1 MGDFGWEYID
11 VDSLT
16 SASGPTG
23 SVMYRVGDM
32 GSKSAISGS
41 DNLMFHTASNLFA
54 ITGNVEISGTLTAN
68 QYNINV
74 VDKTVTNIS
83 SSGDTIFGDTS
94 DDIHQFTG
102 SVYVKGNVSSSADLF
117 GTSLRTSGQLAATG
131 SIFNKSFISSS
142 GEVFAAGGLRTSGNA
157 AISGTISN
165 GSFISSSGE
174 IFGASIRTS
183 GDVNVS
189 GAVKTP
195 SFISSSG
202 EVFAGGGLRTSG
214 DLAVSGTT
222 DFKGIV
228 KITGSLELTGS
239 GQSLLVLN
247 TQDTDTLKEI
257 VFKKAGSA
265 AAAIQ
270 INSSEHLFIENENT
284 KDIVLRTNNQN
295 TLRVYGANQRVGI
308 NQVGPPSGTLDVNGD
323 TVVTGSFT
331 VSGSVSLG
339 NTLSNDVIF
348 VSGAL
353 TASKGIE
360 LHEHSFVRSDKNLVF
375 GSLGESILQ
384 YNSAQNALIISGS
397 HAGGIALSGSK
408 ITIDVAGGAVVSGAL
423 GGPGSYLGLAADT
436 NAIILTSSAVIPG
449 GNDTHIQF
457 NKDGVFSGSD
467 NLQFDYDDN
476 ELSLCG
482 TFEVK
487 SGSSPASAPTV
498 LEVDGEDGQIGG
510 AIRGKIAQV
519 WSCNFNVTSTSH
531 ASAGRFVGL
540 PQNSKGAVGTG
551 VTNNT
556 AILMPFAGRITKIM
570 YRFPGTYDADAAN
583 RPQWQLEVA
592 DIEQNGTA
600 ANSTTRVIHQATA
613 SLASGADV
621 VGGIEVYQNAFQ
633 VTGSWAWATGSL
645 IALKSIIPGGTAY
658 PGNAHL
664 TLLIEFDHLQPYVS
678 GSGN

>member
-11 VDSLT
+11 VDQLT

-23 SVMYRVGDM
+23 SVMYRIGDM

-54 ITGNVEISGTLTAN
+54 VTGNVEISGTLTAN

-74 VDKTVTNIS
+74 VDQTVTNIS

-102 SVYVKGNVSSSADLF
+102 SVYVKGPVSASAELF
-117 GTSLRTSGQLAATG
+117 GTSLRTSGDFDASGSIKNQSFISSSGEIYGTSLRTSGDLGVTG
-131 SIFNKSFISSS
+131 SIKNKSFISSS
-142 GEVFAAGGLRTSGNA
+142 GEIYGTSLRTSG
-157 AISGTISN
+157 
-165 GSFISSSGE
+165 
-174 IFGASIRTS
+174 
-183 GDVNVS
+183 DLNVS
-189 GAVKTP
+189 GSIKTP

-247 TQDTDTLKEI
+247 TQDADTLKEI

-270 INSSEHLFIENENT
+270 INSNEHLFIENENA
-284 KDIVLRTNNQN
+284 KDIVFRTNNQN
-295 TLRVYGANQRVGI
+295 TLRVYGSNQRVGI

-323 TVVTGSFT
+323 TVITGSLI
-331 VSGSVSLG
+331 VSGSVTLG
-339 NTLSNDVIF
+339 NTLSDDIIF
-348 VSGAL
+348 VSGNL
-353 TASKGIE
+353 TASKGIRINDN
-360 LHEHSFVRSDKNLVF
+360 SFVKSDKNLTF
-375 GSLGESILQ
+375 GNQGESIIQ
-384 YNSAQNALIISGS
+384 YNTAQNALIISGS
-397 HAGGIALSGSK
+397 QPGGVALSGSK
-408 ITIDVAGGAVVSGAL
+408 LVIDLAGGTVASGSIA
-423 GGPGSYLGLAADT
+423 GPGSYLAIAPET
-436 NAIILTSSAVIPG
+436 NAIVLTSAATPPG

-457 NKDGVFSGSD
+457 NKNGVFSGSD

-487 SGSSPASAPTV
+487 SGSSPASAPIV
-498 LEVDGEDGQIGG
+498 FEVDGEDGQVGG
-510 AIRGKIAQV
+510 AVRGKIAQV
-519 WSCNFNVTSTSH
+519 WSVNYDVTSGGN
-531 ASAGRFVGL
+531 ASAGRYVGIT
-540 PQNSKGAVGTG
+540 QNSTAGESTG
-551 VTNNT
+551 FSNVSSF
-556 AILMPFAGRITKIM
+556 LSPFSGRVTKIM
-570 YRFPGTYDADAAN
+570 FRFPGTYDDTAAN

-600 ANSTTRVIHQATA
+600 AGSTTRVIHQATA
-613 SLASGADV
+613 SLAPGQNV

-633 VTGSWAWATGSL
+633 VTGSWAWGTGSL
-645 IALKSIIPGGTAY
+645 VGLKSIIPGGTAY
-658 PGNAHL
+658 PGMAHL
-664 TLLIEFDHLQPYVS
+664 TLLIEFDHLQPYIS